1 MAPRRQ
7 RPFPGTGGPWQIS
20 VDGGSFPVW
29 SKVRSELYF
38 GAPDLRVMRVK
49 YEPQGSSFR
58 LVERPTPW
66 TTTRYQGVGVG
77 RPYDLHPDGL
87 RFAIKPEAD
96 EGNVPE
102 VRGVVVVL
110 NFLDELSASRRRAD
124 SARRRDFAQRL
135 TS

>member
-1 MAPRRQ
+1 MRRIAAAHHGWHH
-7 RPFPGTGGPWQIS
+7 PAEPGAFPGTGGPWQIS

-29 SKVRSELYF
+29 SKVRSELYC

-58 LVERPTPW
+58 QVERPTAW
-66 TTTRYQGVGVG
+66 TTTGYQGVGVG
-77 RPYDLHPDGL
+77 RPYPDGL
-87 RFAIKPEAD
+87 PFAIKPEAD

-110 NFLDELSASRRRAD
+110 NFLDELKRIAPASR
-124 SARRRDFAQRL
+124 
-135 TS
+135 